1 MKYELQ
7 TKNSFYIINKK
18 FEVKQ
23 ENIGYLNWKDPS
35 TCQHLKKLME

>member
-1 MKYELQ
+1 
-7 TKNSFYIINKK
+7 
-18 FEVKQ
+18 VRQ